1 MTEPAWQPRGLLN
14 PQWGEQK
21 FQITRHAP
29 APELAGWIERY
40 WIIRWDL
47 RGEPPY
53 SAQTLPQPFV
63 NLVFEAEQARIYGV
77 ASRMYTNELQDE
89 GQVFGVK
96 FKPGAFY
103 PLLQQ
108 PVASITDR
116 SLPVADIFGEAGVAL
131 GQSILQHRVPAPML
145 TLANDFL
152 HQRLP
157 PADETVGLVDQIVG
171 QIMADRTITH
181 VDDIAQRFALSK
193 RTLQRL
199 FHQYVG
205 VSPKWVIT
213 RYRLHDAAEQL
224 ADGKEVALPTMA
236 LDLGYFDQAH
246 FSKAFK
252 ASIGVSPTEYM
263 RLAQVSG

>member
-152 HQRLP
+152 RRRLP

-263 RLAQVSG
+263 RLAQASG